1 MACKS
6 EAADRIKDMIE
17 NLPVKIQSLVSGK
30 KYTCDDMGKSQAN
43 VLMFD
48 DCVLKIEKTSEKND
62 ETVAMMRWLE
72 GKVPVPMDE
81 LF

>member
-6 EAADRIKDMIE
+6 EAADRMKDMIE
-17 NLPVKIQSLVSGK
+17 NLPVKIQSHVSDK
-30 KYTCDDMGKSQAN
+30 KYTCDDMGKSQAK

-48 DCVLKIEKTSEKND
+48 DCVLKIEKASAKND
-62 ETVAMMRWLE
+62 ESVAMMRWLE

-81 LF
+81 IF

>member
-1 MACKS
+1 M
-6 EAADRIKDMIE
+6 KDMRE

-30 KYTCDDMGKSQAN
+30 KYTCDDMGKSQAK

-62 ETVAMMRWLE
+62 ETDGIPQTGA
-72 GKVPVPMDE
+72 GQDSGDH
-81 LF
+81 